1 MFRVSSVFD
10 VRTVRRITRIAATA
24 RQEVFLR
31 SAMAMLVFV
40 FVSAALVSSC
50 ASAPKPQRPSL
61 DTPVPLQWTAAP
73 SEGGTIDERWWSD
86 FSDARLDG
94 IIDEALTRN
103 FELKSV
109 TGRMQAARAQARIV
123 GAPLLPQV
131 SLDFNRT
138 RTRRNFIGF
147 PIPGG
152 NGGVL
157 KTTSTNYGVSTNI
170 NWEIDLWGRLSD
182 DKAAALAD
190 LQGSQADLYGVR
202 SSVAGQTAKAW
213 FAAIEARRQLDLAR
227 ATRDNFSVVNERIEN
242 RYARGLRPALDLR
255 LSLANVAA
263 AEAVVLQRMQA
274 FDGVVRQLEILLG
287 RYPSAEL
294 AIASELPPV
303 PSTVPAGLPA
313 DLIARRPDLMLAE
326 RQLAAAGARIGVA
339 KKARYPAIRLTGSG
353 GTSTAA
359 LTDLLDGDFIVW
371 SLVSSLLQPLFQGG
385 RLSAG
390 VDLAEANRDQ
400 VLANFADRALRAYG
414 EVETALAADGLLRRR
429 EAALLEATTQAA
441 AARELAESRY
451 HGGLSDVITML
462 DAQRRAF
469 DSEGQY
475 LAVRRQRLDARVD
488 LYLALG
494 GGFER
499 MATETAD
506 IKEIGDLQE

>member
-1 MFRVSSVFD
+1 MRAVCAMF
-10 VRTVRRITRIAATA
+10 TA
-24 RQEVFLR
+24 
-31 SAMAMLVFV
+31 AMLVFG
-40 FVSAALVSSC
+40 C
-50 ASAPKPQRPSL
+50 ASAPKLQHPSL
-61 DTPVPLQWTAAP
+61 ETQVPPEWTTAQ
-73 SEGGTIDERWWSD
+73 SEGGKIDARWWAD
-86 FSDARLDG
+86 FSDTGLDTL
-94 IIDEALTRN
+94 IDEALSHN
-103 FELKSV
+103 FELKTVS
-109 TGRMQAARAQARIV
+109 GRMQAARAQARIV

-131 SLDFNRT
+131 SLDLNGT
-138 RTRRNFIGF
+138 RSRRNFIGF

-213 FAAIEARRQLDLAR
+213 FAAIEAHRQLELAR
-227 ATRDNFSVVNERIEN
+227 ATRDNFQTVNERIEN
-242 RYARGLRPALDLR
+242 RYARGLRPSLDLR
-255 LSLANVAA
+255 LSRSNVAT
-263 AEAVVLQRMQA
+263 AEAVVLQRMQQYDSA
-274 FDGVVRQLEILLG
+274 VRQLEILLG
-287 RYPSAEL
+287 RYPSAKL
-294 AIASELPPV
+294 PVAADLPPV
-303 PSTVPAGLPA
+303 PDAVPAGLPA

-326 RQLAAAGARIGVA
+326 RQLAAAGARVGVA

-353 GTSTAA
+353 GTSSAS
-359 LTDLLDGDFIVW
+359 LKDLLDGDFIVW
-371 SLVSSLLQPLFQGG
+371 SLASSLLQPLFQGG

-400 VLANFADRALRAYG
+400 VLANFAGQALRAYG
-414 EVETALAADGLLRRR
+414 EVESALVADTLLKQR
-429 EAALLEATTQAA
+429 EAALLEASTQAA

-462 DAQRRAF
+462 DSQRRAF

-499 MATETAD
+499 
-506 IKEIGDLQE
+506 IGPEIQE

>member
-1 MFRVSSVFD
+1 MRVVCALLTSV
-10 VRTVRRITRIAATA
+10 TVAAG
-24 RQEVFLR
+24 
-31 SAMAMLVFV
+31 
-40 FVSAALVSSC
+40 C
-50 ASAPKPQRPSL
+50 ASAPKTQHPSL
-61 DTPVPLQWTAAP
+61 ETPVPRQWTAAP
-73 SEGGTIDERWWSD
+73 SEDGRIDGRWWSD
-86 FSDARLDG
+86 FSDAGLDALV
-94 IIDEALTRN
+94 DEALSRN

-109 TGRMQAARAQARIV
+109 AGRMRAARAQARIV

-131 SLDFNRT
+131 SLDFNRS
-138 RTRRNFIGF
+138 RQRRNFIGF

-157 KTTSTNYGVSTNI
+157 STTSTNYGVSTNI
-170 NWEIDLWGRLSD
+170 NWEIDLWGRLGD

-213 FAAIEARRQLDLAR
+213 FAAIEAHRQLELAR
-227 ATRDNFSVVNERIEN
+227 ATRDNFKVVNERIEN

-255 LSLANVAA
+255 LSRSNVAV

-294 AIASELPPV
+294 AIASDLPPV
-303 PSTVPAGLPA
+303 PESVPAGLPA

-326 RQLAAAGARIGVA
+326 RQLAAAGARVGVA

-353 GTSTAA
+353 GTASAK

-371 SLVSSLLQPLFQGG
+371 SLASSLLQPLFQGG
-385 RLSAG
+385 RLRAG

-400 VLANFADRALRAYG
+400 VLANFAGRALRAYG
-414 EVETALAADGLLRRR
+414 EVETALAADGLLKRR
-429 EAALLEATTQAA
+429 EAALLEASTQAA

-499 MATETAD
+499 MTTETGA
-506 IKEIGDLQE
+506 KQE